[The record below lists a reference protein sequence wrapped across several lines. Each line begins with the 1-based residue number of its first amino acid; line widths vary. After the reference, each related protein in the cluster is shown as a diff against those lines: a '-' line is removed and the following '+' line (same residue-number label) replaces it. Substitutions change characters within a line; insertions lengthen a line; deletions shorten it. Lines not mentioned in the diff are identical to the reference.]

1 MRVKLTCAAITL
13 LFVATTPILAQ
24 QSTQA
29 TEIAGPPT
37 YYLSDENDTILEPRQ
52 EYQPA
57 PGAATLPSTPSPVV
71 QGSYTLQTSAPAV
84 NFDPDNPA
92 LHFVCEVQYSALG
105 HLRLVNPSGQV
116 LASVVYANDQ
126 ADPSRAASTALPQL
140 PNGYEIVS
148 GQSVFGFNEAAQ
160 TVDPNNPAD
169 ARAVG
174 RDTDIVIRQIATT
187 PTPAPSTTQAPA
199 PTQPANPTSEAPNPS
214 TPAPSTPNPT
224 EPMVHSPKRS
234 ELVKTGFGSEVLIA
248 ATLVATAGAA
258 TFTARKRHAPK
269 SR

>member
-1 MRVKLTCAAITL
+1 MRIKLTRAAIAL
-13 LFVATTPILAQ
+13 LFVAATPILAQ

-29 TEIAGPPT
+29 TEIAGPAT
-37 YYLSDENDTILEPRQ
+37 CYLSDENDTILEPRQ

-84 NFDPDNPA
+84 TFDPDNPA
-92 LHFVCEVQYSALG
+92 MRFVCKVEYSHLG
-105 HLRLVNPSGQV
+105 RIRLVDPSGQV
-116 LASVVYANDQ
+116 LASAVYANDQ

-140 PNGYEIVS
+140 PNGYEIVP

-160 TVDPNNPAD
+160 IVDPNNPAD

-174 RDTDIVIRQIATT
+174 RDTDIMIRQIAAT

-199 PTQPANPTSEAPNPS
+199 PTRPGTPTSVVPTPS
-214 TPAPSTPNPT
+214 TSVPATHTPT
-224 EPMVHSPKRS
+224 EQMIHSPKRS
-234 ELVKTGFGSEVLIA
+234 ELAKTGFGSEVLIA

-258 TFTARKRHAPK
+258 TFTARKHHGSK